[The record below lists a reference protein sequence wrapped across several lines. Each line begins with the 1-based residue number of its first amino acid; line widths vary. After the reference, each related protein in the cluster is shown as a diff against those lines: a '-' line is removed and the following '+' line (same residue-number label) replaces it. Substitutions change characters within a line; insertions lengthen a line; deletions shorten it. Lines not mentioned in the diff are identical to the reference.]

1 MFDANLYRTSVTLPV
16 SKNPAQTEVVQ
27 FSVIDAGSRHALE
40 TMVFVHGFGG
50 RAQYWSHQLEHFQ
63 DSYRVIAPDLRGH

>member
-50 RAQYWSHQLEHFQ
+50 RGI
-63 DSYRVIAPDLRGH
+63 R